1 LRRKVMTIKVKSLT
15 EVVKKWTTNAAGAQV
30 YYESSVKGAGQDWL
44 NATSNAGAAFKA
56 GVSAGNIQTLFEGGV
71 KKAGAEKYTRKAGE
85 VGPGRFSQGVA
96 AGSPDYSS
104 GVDPMLQTIGALT
117 LSTRGPRGSAANIQ
131 RVSQVADALHKKRLA
146 LRGG

>member
-1 LRRKVMTIKVKSLT
+1 MAIKVKAIA
-15 EVVKKWTTNAAGAQV
+15 EVVKKWAANAAGAQT
-30 YYESSVKGAGQDWL
+30 YYESGVKGAGADWESKT
-44 NATSNAGAAFKA
+44 AAAGPAFKA

-71 KKAGAEKYTRKAGE
+71 KKAGAEKYTRKATE

-96 AGSPDYSS
+96 AGTKDYTE
-104 GVDPMLQTIGALT
+104 GVGPMLDTIAGIT